1 LSGWV
6 VGVND
11 QESNRLVSGLAC
23 AEVLRELSNYIDDA
37 VAPGLRRNME
47 AHFRTCESC
56 SATLESTRTVVHA
69 LGDERLI
76 DVPKG
81 YSERLHEKLRAQL
94 DVLAVT
100 PPISGAGIPLGI
112 TGGNVELGSH
122 LIHFWES
129 DEEFE
134 RGVRFLEPGLA
145 GRDHCVVFGHDEVTS
160 KVFRQLDA
168 RGFDSGSLLRDRRIT
183 LLRRENAAANT
194 LSDIEDIFAAAV
206 RAGAP
211 AIRYLGNLDYGKVP
225 LPGSGIDDVLELEAR
240 VTALARRY
248 PAVVVC
254 MYDVN
259 TLPGKLI
266 LKGGFQTHPWAVCGD
281 HLQPNP
287 YYVPEAEFL
296 TQLQQAH

>member
-1 LSGWV
+1 MTCG
-6 VGVND
+6 D
-11 QESNRLVSGLAC
+11 
-23 AEVLRELSNYIDDA
+23 VLRELSNYIDRVVGPD
-37 VAPGLRRNME
+37 LRRKME
-47 AHFRTCESC
+47 KHFQSCASC
-56 SATLESTRTVVHA
+56 SATLESTLSVVHA
-69 LGDERLI
+69 LGDDRLI

-81 YSERLHEKLRAQL
+81 YSERLHEKLNAQL
-94 DVLAVT
+94 NISATTT
-100 PPISGAGIPLGI
+100 PTCSAGIPLGI

-160 KVFRQLDA
+160 RVFRQLDNS
-168 RGFDSGSLLRDRRIT
+168 GFDGAALLRERRIT

-211 AIRYLGNLDYGKVP
+211 VIRYLGNLDYGKVP

-240 VTALARRY
+240 VTALARRF

-266 LKGGFQTHPWAVCGD
+266 FKGGFQTHPWAVCGD
-281 HLQPNP
+281 HLRPNP

-296 TQLQQAH
+296 TQLQQAQ